1 MVDSS
6 VVLWGQA
13 VIYTLYVL
21 ACLTVVGAIAY
32 QLTREGPPRVPPR
45 LFYGFAALLVVTGLS
60 LHLITHETIPW
71 ARTDVDHSN
80 IVPDQSFEI
89 TAANHEFSMPAPKL
103 EITCGQN
110 VLINVTSED
119 LTYGFGLFRKDHSM
133 VLQMQVVPGHR
144 NEVLWRFDQN
154 GVYDIR
160 STEYSGPA
168 GLRMGVIDAVQVTGC
183 PAA

>member
-13 VIYTLYVL
+13 LIYTLYVL
-21 ACLTVVGAIAY
+21 ACVTVVGTIAY

-71 ARTDVDHSN
+71 ARTDVDHSGM
-80 IVPDQSFEI
+80 VPDQTFEI
-89 TAANHEFSMPAPKL
+89 TAANHQFTLPSSKL
-103 EITCGQN
+103 EIACGQK

-119 LTYGFGLFRKDHSM
+119 LTYGFGLFRQDHSM
-133 VLQMQVVPGHR
+133 VLQMQVIPGHR
-144 NEVLWRFDQN
+144 NEVFWTFDKN

-168 GLRMGVIDAVQVTGC
+168 GLGMGVKNAVEVTGC
-183 PAA
+183 PAS